1 MSHFS
6 TVKTEL
12 RDRTALIDAL
22 RDLGHS
28 PSEGERPVRGYRGQT
43 VVADLTI
50 AAADDASA
58 SDLGFRWNSATGSYE
73 LVTDLDLWRRPVP
86 VERFLAQLTQRYA
99 LRSIL
104 AASAEEGFQ
113 VSEQRQAVDGSI
125 ELVVTR
131 WDG

>member
-12 RDRTALIDAL
+12 RDRQALAAAL
-22 RDLGHS
+22 GDLGHT
-28 PSEGERPVRGYRGQT
+28 PSEGSRPVRGYRGQT
-43 VVADLTI
+43 VTAELVVSQANGADI
-50 AAADDASA
+50 
-58 SDLGFRWNSATGSYE
+58 GFRLNPASGSYE
-73 LVTDLDLWRRPVP
+73 LVTDLELWKQPVP
-86 VERFLAQLTQRYA
+86 VERFLAQLSQRYA

-113 VSEQRQAVDGSI
+113 VSEQTNHLDGSI

-131 WDG
+131 WA

>member
-12 RDRTALIDAL
+12 RDRAALIEAL
-22 RDLGHS
+22 RDLGHT
-28 PSEGERPVRGYRGQT
+28 PSEGERPVRGYRGQS
-43 VVADLTI
+43 VVADLAIT
-50 AAADDASA
+50 AADDAGA
-58 SDLGFRWNSATGSYE
+58 ADIGFRWNSATGSYE

-86 VERFLAQLTQRYA
+86 VERFLSQLTQRYA

-104 AASAEEGFQ
+104 AASAEEGFH
-113 VSEQRQAVDGSI
+113 VSKQRQAADGSI

>member
-28 PSEGERPVRGYRGQT
+28 PSEGERAVRGYRGQS
-43 VVADLTI
+43 VVADLAI
-50 AAADDASA
+50 SAEDDAASA
-58 SDLGFRWNSATGSYE
+58 DIGFRWNAATGSYE

-113 VSEQRQAVDGSI
+113 VSEQRQGADGSI